1 MTKIQINMKSYLKF
15 LSRNKLYTAIEAVG
29 LAVSLAFVILIGS
42 YVVQQY
48 EVAHESPQWKRT
60 FVLGTNEFLGLTY
73 WDKEE
78 LEMNIPEVDAAT
90 HAAMLWQPIVRE
102 GNEPLQC
109 SGMETDADFFRV
121 FPQYHLVEGSLNDFV
136 SKDDVLISES
146 LARKIADQV
155 GNDVKTNGND
165 IQTTGNDAQT
175 TGKDAQ
181 TTGNDTSVT
190 PGLTGSLIGKVIN
203 VDGTDRTIKGVYAD
217 FDGTFFMPYDIITHI
232 SGAWGAGMERNFGS
246 IGNYTT
252 WFRARDDADAADV
265 RAKVKALLHKNYD
278 PIWGAEKVDAWKVY
292 RMDEAFFITGNSNG
306 LTRQGNARMLRLL
319 TVVVLLLL
327 LSAIFNYVNLSLA
340 LTGKRA
346 KEMAT
351 RRLLG
356 ADKTSILWKYIGE
369 SVAFTAV
376 CFGAA
381 LLLADL
387 LVPMMNSLVSTADPD
402 EMMLGMGDTSVRLS
416 FLLTSGYIVAYL
428 AGIMVLGVI
437 NGLLPAVVASR
448 YQPIDVIKGT
458 LRRRNKMVM
467 SKVFIV
473 VQNVLSVFLIAL
485 ALVMEV
491 QMRHMLTRPMHA
503 ATENLYYIEY
513 SAKNYDA
520 MKLFK
525 DKVEQL
531 PFVTKAGVGR
541 GIPGMINMTMG
552 VKVDEV
558 HRVDMP
564 VILCDSTYFKLLGL
578 EVEEDFGHPLVHS
591 LWMSRSAFNAAAVSD
606 TSTVFPRRINMNG
619 AQPEFIGGVVTDFPA
634 RPASEGEI
642 NPNGG
647 VIVTRAEELHYA
659 NCLLIGTTGEDRSY
673 DEAIRQAYREF
684 RMETSGVE
692 EPAWRYGFVHD
703 IHRKMLAPVQRTLRL
718 VELFA
723 VLAVLISLLGLLA
736 MSTYFADEN
745 TKQIAVRKVFGADV
759 NSETRRA
766 VRSYM
771 ILVGA
776 ACLIGIP
783 PAVWASRLYLE
794 RFAYRI
800 EGYGWVFALAVL
812 ISLAIAFGTVL
823 WQTLKAAKTNPST
836 ELKKE

>member
-1 MTKIQINMKSYLKF
+1 MKSYLKF

-29 LAVSLAFVILIGS
+29 LAVSLAYVILIGS

-48 EVAHESPQWKRT
+48 EVAHESPRWKRT

-78 LEMNIPEVDAAT
+78 LEMNIPEVEAVTRMAL
-90 HAAMLWQPIVRE
+90 LWQPLIRQ
-102 GNEPLQC
+102 GNEPIPC
-109 SGMETDADFFRV
+109 SGMEADADFFKV
-121 FPQYHLVEGSLNDFV
+121 FPQYRLVEGSTEDFV
-136 SKDDVLISES
+136 GKDDVLISES
-146 LARKIADQV
+146 LARRLAKE
-155 GNDVKTNGND
+155 G
-165 IQTTGNDAQT
+165 
-175 TGKDAQ
+175 
-181 TTGNDTSVT
+181 
-190 PGLTGSLIGKVIN
+190 GSLVGSTIT
-203 VDGTDRTIKGVYAD
+203 VDDANRTVKGVFAD
-217 FDGTFFMPYDIITHI
+217 FDGTYVMPYDIITHI
-232 SGAWGAGMERNFGS
+232 SRTWAAGKERSFGS

-252 WFRARDDADAADV
+252 WFRVREDADPADV
-265 RAKVKALLHKNYD
+265 RVKVKALLHKNYD
-278 PIWGAEKVDAWKVY
+278 AIWSAEKVDAWKAY
-292 RMDEAFFITGNSNG
+292 RMDEAFFSTGNSNG

-356 ADKTSILWKYIGE
+356 ADKTGILWKYISE

-376 CFGAA
+376 CFAAA

-387 LVPMMNSLVSTADPD
+387 LAPMMNSLVSIGDPD
-402 EMMLGMGDTSVRLS
+402 ELMLGIGDTSVRLS
-416 FLLTSGYIVAYL
+416 FMLTPGYLLAYV
-428 AGIMVLGVI
+428 AGILVLGIV
-437 NGLLPAVVASR
+437 NGLLPAIVASH

-458 LRRRNKMVM
+458 LRRRNKMVL

-473 VQNVLSVFLIAL
+473 VQNVLSVFLIAM

-491 QMRHMLTRPMHA
+491 QMQHMLTRPMHS
-503 ATENLYYIEY
+503 ATDKRYYIEY
-513 SAKNYDA
+513 SAQNYDA

-525 DKVEQL
+525 DKVERL
-531 PFVTKAGVGR
+531 PFVTEVGVGR
-541 GIPGMINMTMG
+541 GIPGFINMTMG
-552 VKVDEV
+552 VKVDEE

-578 EVEEDFGHPLVHS
+578 EVEEDFGHPLTHS

-634 RPASEGEI
+634 RPASESES

-659 NCLLIGTTGEDRSY
+659 NCMLIGTTGEDESY
-673 DEAIRQAYREF
+673 DKAIRQAYREY
-684 RMETSGVE
+684 RLETSGVE
-692 EPAWRYGFVHD
+692 EPAWRYGFVRD
-703 IHRKMLAPVQRTLRL
+703 INRKMLAPVRRTLRL

-723 VLAVLISLLGLLA
+723 FLAVLISLLGLLA

-745 TKQIAVRKVFGADV
+745 TKQIAVRKVFGSDV
-759 NSETRRA
+759 THETWRN

-771 ILVGA
+771 VLTGI
-776 ACLIGIP
+776 ACAIGIP
-783 PAVWASRLYLE
+783 LAVWAARVYLE
-794 RFAYRI
+794 RFAYRV
-800 EGYGWVFALAVL
+800 ENYGWVFVVAVI

-823 WQTLKAAKTNPST
+823 WQTLKAAKTNPAI

>member
-1 MTKIQINMKSYLKF
+1 MKSYLKF

-60 FVLGTNEFLGLTY
+60 FVLGTDEFLGLTY

-78 LEMNIPEVDAAT
+78 LEMNIPEVEAVT
-90 HAAMLWQPIVRE
+90 HAALLWQPIIQI
-102 GNEPLQC
+102 GDQHLQA
-109 SGMETDADFFRV
+109 SGIETDTDFFKV
-121 FPQYHLVEGSLNDFV
+121 FPEYHLVEGSLEDFV
-136 SKDDVLISES
+136 GKEDILISES
-146 LARKIADQV
+146 FAHKTGRQV
-155 GNDVKTNGND
+155 GQV
-165 IQTTGNDAQT
+165 I
-175 TGKDAQ
+175 
-181 TTGNDTSVT
+181 
-190 PGLTGSLIGKVIN
+190 KV
-203 VDGTDRTIKGVYAD
+203 DKTDRTIKGIFAD
-217 FDGTFFMPYDIITHI
+217 FDDAFFRPEDIITNI
-232 SGAWGAGMERNFGS
+232 AATWTASESKAFNS

-252 WFRARDDADAADV
+252 WFTVRKDADLEDV
-265 RAKVKALLHKNYD
+265 QTKVKVLLHKNYNSS
-278 PIWGAEKVDAWKVY
+278 WGAEKVDSWRAY
-292 RMDEAFFITGNSNG
+292 RMDEVFFFTGSSNGG
-306 LTRQGNARMLRLL
+306 LTRTGNERMLRLL

-356 ADKTSILWKYIGE
+356 ADKTGILWKCIGE
-369 SVAFTAV
+369 SVVFTV
-376 CFGAA
+376 FCFAAA

-387 LVPMMNSLVSTADPD
+387 LVPMMNSLVSSSDVD
-402 EMMLGMGDTSVRLS
+402 EMVLGISDTSVRLS
-416 FLLTSGYIVAYL
+416 FMMTPGYIIAYI
-428 AGIMVLGVI
+428 AGILILGVI
-437 NGLLPAVVASR
+437 NGLLPAFSASR
-448 YQPIDVIKGT
+448 YLPIDVIKGT
-458 LRRRNKMVM
+458 LRRRNKMIM

-473 VQNVLSVFLIAL
+473 IQNVLSVFLIAM

-491 QMRHMLTRPMHA
+491 QMRHMLTRPTQSAMD
-503 ATENLYYIEY
+503 NLYYIEY
-513 SAKNYDA
+513 SAQNYDA

-541 GIPGMINMTMG
+541 GIPGLINMTVG
-552 VKVDEV
+552 VKVDEE
-558 HRVDMP
+558 HHVDMP
-564 VILCDSTYFKLLGL
+564 VILCDSTYFQLLGL

-591 LWMSRSAFNAAAVSD
+591 LWMSRSAFNAAGVSD

-619 AQPEFIGGVVTDFPA
+619 AQPEFIGGVVTDFPT
-634 RPASEGEI
+634 RPASESSQ

-647 VIVTRAEELHYA
+647 VIVTRAEELRYA
-659 NCLLIGTTGEDRSY
+659 NCMLIGTTGEDDSY
-673 DEAIRQAYREF
+673 DKAIRQAYREY
-684 RMETSGVE
+684 RLETSGVE
-692 EPAWRYGFVHD
+692 EPAWRYGFVRD
-703 IHRKMLAPVQRTLRL
+703 INRKMLAPVKRTLRL

-745 TKQIAVRKVFGADV
+745 TKQIAVRKVFGANV
-759 NSETRRA
+759 NSETWRN

-771 ILVGA
+771 LLVGI
-776 ACLIGIP
+776 ACAIGIP
-783 PAVWASRLYLE
+783 LAIWAARVYLE
-794 RFAYRI
+794 RFAYRV
-800 EGYGWVFALAVL
+800 ENYGWVFVMAVI

-823 WQTLKAAKTNPST
+823 WQTLKAAKTNPAI

>member
-1 MTKIQINMKSYLKF
+1 MKSYLKF

-48 EVAHESPQWKRT
+48 EVAHESPRWKRT

-78 LEMNIPEVDAAT
+78 LEMNIPEVEAAT
-90 HAAMLWQPIVRE
+90 HMTLLWHPVIQNGDQAILV
-102 GNEPLQC
+102 
-109 SGMETDADFFRV
+109 SGIEADADFFRV
-121 FPQYHLVEGSLNDFV
+121 FPEYHLLEGSLDDFV
-136 SKDDVLISES
+136 GKDDVLISES
-146 LARKIADQV
+146 LSRKMDRQI
-155 GNDVKTNGND
+155 G
-165 IQTTGNDAQT
+165 QTIRMD
-175 TGKDAQ
+175 KE
-181 TTGNDTSVT
+181 
-190 PGLTGSLIGKVIN
+190 
-203 VDGTDRTIKGVYAD
+203 DRTIKGIYAD
-217 FDGTFFMPYDIITHI
+217 FDEAYFMPADIITNI
-232 SGAWGAGMERNFGS
+232 TATWAAGQSKKFNS
-246 IGNYTT
+246 VGNYTT
-252 WFRARDDADAADV
+252 WFRVREDADLADV
-265 RAKVKALLHKNYD
+265 QAKVQALLHKNYD
-278 PIWGAEKVDAWKVY
+278 ASWSAEKVDKWHAY
-292 RMDEAFFITGNSNG
+292 RMDEAFFFTGSSNG
-306 LTRQGNARMLRLL
+306 LTRTGNAQMLRLL

-327 LSAIFNYVNLSLA
+327 LSAVFNYVNLSLA

-356 ADKTSILWKYIGE
+356 ADKTGILWKYIGE

-376 CFGAA
+376 CFAAA

-402 EMMLGMGDTSVRLS
+402 EMMLGLGDTSVRLS
-416 FLLTSGYIVAYL
+416 FLLTPGYILAYL
-428 AGIMVLGVI
+428 AGILVLGIV
-437 NGLLPAVVASR
+437 NGLLPAFAASR

-458 LRRRNKMVM
+458 LRRRNKMVL

-473 VQNVLSVFLIAL
+473 VQNVLSVFLIAF
-485 ALVMEV
+485 ALVMEL
-491 QMRHMLTRPMHA
+491 QMRHMLARPMHSA
-503 ATENLYYIEY
+503 VENLYYIEY
-513 SAKNYDA
+513 SAQNYDA
-520 MKLFK
+520 MKIFK

-552 VKVDEV
+552 IKVDEE
-558 HRVDMP
+558 HHVDMP
-564 VILCDSTYFKLLGL
+564 VILCDSTYFQLLGL

-606 TSTVFPRRINMNG
+606 TSTVFPRRINVNG
-619 AQPEFIGGVVTDFPA
+619 AQPEFIGGVVTDFPT
-634 RPASEGEI
+634 RPASESVQ

-647 VIVTRAEELHYA
+647 VIVTRVEELQYA
-659 NCLLIGTTGEDRSY
+659 NCLLIGTTGEDKSY
-673 DEAIRQAYREF
+673 EDQILQAYREF
-684 RMETSGVE
+684 RLETSGVE
-692 EPAWRYGFVHD
+692 EPAWRYGFVRD
-703 IHRKMLAPVQRTLRL
+703 INRKQLAPVQRTLRL

-745 TKQIAVRKVFGADV
+745 TKQIAVRKVFGSDV
-759 NSETRRA
+759 FQETRRT

-771 ILVGA
+771 ALVGV
-776 ACLIGIP
+776 ACLVGIP
-783 PAVWASRLYLE
+783 LAVWAARLYLE
-794 RFAYRI
+794 RFAYRV
-800 EGYGWVFALAVL
+800 EGYGWVFVVAAI

-823 WQTLKAAKTNPST
+823 WQTLKAAKTNPAT

>member
-1 MTKIQINMKSYLKF
+1 MKSYLKF

-60 FVLGTNEFLGLTY
+60 FVLGSDEFLGLTY

-78 LEMNIPEVDAAT
+78 LEMNIPEVQAAT
-90 HAAMLWQPIVRE
+90 RAAMLWQPLIRQ
-102 GNEPLQC
+102 GDQSLQC
-109 SGMETDADFFRV
+109 SGMEADADFFKV
-121 FPQYHLVEGSLNDFV
+121 FPEYRLVEGSADDFV
-136 SKDDVLISES
+136 GKEDILISES
-146 LARKIADQV
+146 LARKL
-155 GNDVKTNGND
+155 
-165 IQTTGNDAQT
+165 
-175 TGKDAQ
+175 
-181 TTGNDTSVT
+181 SVD
-190 PGLTGSLIGKVIN
+190 GDNLIGKVIN
-203 VDGTDRTIKGVYAD
+203 VDQSDRTIKGVFAD

-232 SGAWGAGMERNFGS
+232 SGTWVAEQERNFGS

-252 WFRARDDADAADV
+252 WFRVREDADPDDV
-265 RAKVKALLHKNYD
+265 RAKVSALLHKNYD
-278 PIWGAEKVDAWKVY
+278 PIWSAEKVDSWKAY
-292 RMDEAFFITGNSNG
+292 RMDEAFFATGNSNG
-306 LTRQGNARMLRLL
+306 LTRQGNAQMLRLL

-356 ADKTSILWKYIGE
+356 ADKSGILWKYIGE

-387 LVPMMNSLVSTADPD
+387 LVPMMNSLVSTSDPD
-402 EMMLGMGDTSVRLS
+402 ELMLGMGDTSVRLS
-416 FLLTSGYIVAYL
+416 FMMTPGYILAYI
-428 AGIMVLGVI
+428 AGILILGVI
-437 NGLLPAVVASR
+437 NGLLPAVAASR

-458 LRRRNKMVM
+458 LRRRNKMVL
-467 SKVFIV
+467 SKVFII

-513 SAKNYDA
+513 SARDYDM

-525 DKVEQL
+525 DKVEAL
-531 PFVTKAGVGR
+531 PFVTRAGVGR
-541 GIPGMINMTMG
+541 GIPGLINMTMG
-552 VKVDEV
+552 VKVDEE

-564 VILCDSTYFKLLGL
+564 VIVCDSTYFKLLGL
-578 EVEEDFGHPLVHS
+578 EVEEDFGHPLTHS

-634 RPASEGEI
+634 RPASESSQ

-647 VIVTRAEELHYA
+647 LIVTRAEELRYA
-659 NCLLIGTTGEDRSY
+659 NCMLIGTTGEDDSY
-673 DEAIRQAYREF
+673 DKAIRQAYREY
-684 RMETSGVE
+684 RLETSGVE
-692 EPAWRYGFVHD
+692 EPAWRYGFVRD
-703 IHRKMLAPVQRTLRL
+703 INTKMLAPVRRTLRL

-745 TKQIAVRKVFGADV
+745 TKQIAVRKVFGSDV
-759 NSETRRA
+759 THETWRN

-771 ILVGA
+771 VLTGI
-776 ACLIGIP
+776 ACAIGIP
-783 PAVWASRLYLE
+783 LAVWAARVYLE
-794 RFAYRI
+794 RFAYRV
-800 EGYGWVFALAVL
+800 ENYGWVFVVAVI

-823 WQTLKAAKTNPST
+823 WQTLKAAKTNPAI

>member
-1 MTKIQINMKSYLKF
+1 MKSYLKF

-42 YVVQQY
+42 YVVQQN
-48 EVAHESPQWKRT
+48 EVAHESPKWKRT
-60 FVLGTNEFLGLTY
+60 FVLGSDEFLGLTY

-78 LEMNIPEVDAAT
+78 LEMNIPEVEAAT
-90 HAAMLWQPIVRE
+90 HVALLWQPVIQNGE
-102 GNEPLQC
+102 QTIQATGL
-109 SGMETDADFFRV
+109 ETDSDFFKV
-121 FPQYHLVEGSLNDFV
+121 FPEYRFLEGRPEDFV
-136 SKDDVLISES
+136 GKDDILISES
-146 LARKIADQV
+146 LSRKIGVEV
-155 GNDVKTNGND
+155 GQTVKVQD
-165 IQTTGNDAQT
+165 I
-175 TGKDAQ
+175 
-181 TTGNDTSVT
+181 
-190 PGLTGSLIGKVIN
+190 
-203 VDGTDRTIKGVYAD
+203 DRTVKGIYAD
-217 FDGTFFMPYDIITHI
+217 FDGRFFMPADVIVSITN
-232 SGAWGAGMERNFGS
+232 SWGAEQEEFKFNS

-252 WFRARDDADAADV
+252 WFSVREDADLADV
-265 RAKVKALLHKNYD
+265 QAKVKALLHKNYD
-278 PIWGAEKVDAWKVY
+278 PTWSAEKVDKWRAY
-292 RMDEAFFITGNSNG
+292 RMDEAFFFTGSSNG
-306 LTRQGNARMLRLL
+306 LTRTGNAQMLRLL

-356 ADKTSILWKYIGE
+356 ADKSGILWKYIGE
-369 SVAFTAV
+369 SITFTAV
-376 CFGAA
+376 CFAAA

-387 LVPMMNSLVSTADPD
+387 LAPMVNSLVSTADPD
-402 EMMLGMGDTSVRLS
+402 EMMLGIGDTSVRLS
-416 FLLTSGYIVAYL
+416 FMLTPGYILAYL
-428 AGIMVLGVI
+428 AGILVLGVI
-437 NGLLPAVVASR
+437 NGLLPAFTASR

-458 LRRRNKMVM
+458 LRRRNKMVL

-503 ATENLYYIEY
+503 ATDNLYYIEY
-513 SAKNYDA
+513 SAQNYDA

-525 DKVEQL
+525 DKVERL
-531 PFVTKAGVGR
+531 PFVTRAGVGR

-552 VKVDEV
+552 IKVDDE
-558 HRVDMP
+558 HHVDMP
-564 VILCDSTYFKLLGL
+564 VIVCDSTYFQLLGL

-591 LWMSRSAFNAAAVSD
+591 LWMSRSAFNTAGVSD

-619 AQPEFIGGVVTDFPA
+619 AQPEFIGGVVADYPT
-634 RPASEGEI
+634 RPASESNQ

-647 VIVTRAEELHYA
+647 VIVTRAEELRYS
-659 NCLLIGTTGEDRSY
+659 NCLLIGTTGEDKSY
-673 DEAIRQAYREF
+673 DDAIRQAYREY
-684 RMETSGVE
+684 RLETSGVE
-692 EPAWRYGFVHD
+692 EPAWRYGFIKD
-703 IHRKMLAPVQRTLRL
+703 IYRKQLAPVQRTLRL

-745 TKQIAVRKVFGADV
+745 TKQIAIRKVFGSDV
-759 NSETRRA
+759 SQETRRA

-771 ILVGA
+771 YLVGT
-776 ACLIGIP
+776 ACIVSIP
-783 PAVWASRLYLE
+783 LAVWAARLYLE
-794 RFAYRI
+794 RFAYRV
-800 EGYGWVFALAVL
+800 EGYGWVFVLAVV
-812 ISLAIAFGTVL
+812 ISLAIAFATVV
-823 WQTLKAAKTNPST
+823 WQTLKAAKTNPAE

>member
-1 MTKIQINMKSYLKF
+1 MNSYLKF

-60 FVLGTNEFLGLTY
+60 FVLGSDEFLGLTY

-90 HAAMLWQPIVRE
+90 HAAMLWQPIVRQ
-102 GNEPLQC
+102 GNELLQC
-109 SGMETDADFFRV
+109 YGMETDADFFRV
-121 FPQYHLVEGSLNDFV
+121 FPEYTLTQGSAEDFV
-136 SKDDVLISES
+136 GKDDVLISET
-146 LARKIADQV
+146 LARKLSRGGETV
-155 GNDVKTNGND
+155 
-165 IQTTGNDAQT
+165 
-175 TGKDAQ
+175 
-181 TTGNDTSVT
+181 
-190 PGLTGSLIGKVIN
+190 IGKVIN
-203 VDGTDRTIKGVYAD
+203 VDESDRTIKGIYSD
-217 FDGTFFMPYDIITHI
+217 FNGTFFMPYEIITHI
-232 SGAWGAGMERNFGS
+232 SGTWAAEGERNFGS

-252 WFRARDDADAADV
+252 WFRVRDDADPDDV

-278 PIWGAEKVDAWKVY
+278 SIWSAEKVNSWKAF
-292 RMDEAFFITGNSNG
+292 RMDEAFFATGNSNG
-306 LTRQGNARMLRLL
+306 LTRQGSAQMLKLL
-319 TVVVLLLL
+319 TIVVLLLL

-356 ADKTSILWKYIGE
+356 ADKKSILWKYIGE

-376 CFGAA
+376 CFAAA

-387 LVPMMNSLVSTADPD
+387 LVPMMNSLISTSDPD
-402 EMMLGMGDTSVRLS
+402 ELMLGMGDTSVRLS
-416 FLLTSGYIVAYL
+416 FMMTPGYILVYI
-428 AGIMVLGVI
+428 AGILLLGAVC
-437 NGLLPAVVASR
+437 GLLPAIIASR
-448 YQPIDVIKGT
+448 YEPIDVIKGT

-503 ATENLYYIEY
+503 ATDNRYYIEY
-513 SAKNYDA
+513 SAQNYDA

-525 DKVEQL
+525 DKVEAL
-531 PFVTKAGVGR
+531 PFVTRAGVGR
-541 GIPGMINMTMG
+541 GIPGLINMTMG
-552 VKVDEV
+552 VKVDEE

-578 EVEEDFGHPLVHS
+578 EVEEDFGHPLTHS

-619 AQPEFIGGVVTDFPA
+619 AQPEFIGGVVTDFPT
-634 RPASEGEI
+634 RPASESNQ

-647 VIVTRAEELHYA
+647 VIVTRAEELRYA
-659 NCLLIGTTGEDRSY
+659 NCMLIGTTGEDDSY
-673 DEAIRQAYREF
+673 DKAIRQAYREY
-684 RMETSGVE
+684 RLETAGVE
-692 EPAWRYGFVHD
+692 EPAWRYGFVRD
-703 IHRKMLAPVQRTLRL
+703 INKKMLAPVQRTLRL

-723 VLAVLISLLGLLA
+723 ALAVLISLLGLLA

-759 NSETRRA
+759 NRETWRN

-771 ILVGA
+771 LLTGI
-776 ACLIGIP
+776 ACVIGIP
-783 PAVWASRLYLE
+783 LAVWAARIYLE

-800 EGYGWVFALAVL
+800 EVYGWVFAVAVI
-812 ISLAIAFGTVL
+812 ISLGIAFGTVL
-823 WQTLKAAKTNPST
+823 WQTLKAAKTNPAT

>member
-1 MTKIQINMKSYLKF
+1 MKSYLKF

-29 LAVSLAFVILIGS
+29 LAVSLAFVVLIGS

-60 FVLGTNEFLGLTY
+60 FVLGNGDFLGLTY

-78 LEMNIPEVDAAT
+78 LEMNIPEVEAAT
-90 HAAMLWQPIVRE
+90 RAALLWQPVIQNGE
-102 GNEPLQC
+102 QPIQA
-109 SGMETDADFFRV
+109 SGIETDADFFKV
-121 FPQYHLVEGSLNDFV
+121 FPEYHLLEGDLEDFV
-136 SKDDVLISES
+136 GKDDILISLS
-146 LARKIADQV
+146 LARKISAQIGQV
-155 GNDVKTNGND
+155 
-165 IQTTGNDAQT
+165 IQ
-175 TGKDAQ
+175 
-181 TTGNDTSVT
+181 
-190 PGLTGSLIGKVIN
+190 
-203 VDGTDRTIKGVYAD
+203 VDKEDRTIKGIYAD
-217 FDGTFFMPYDIITHI
+217 FDGTFFMPADIITNI
-232 SGAWGAGMERNFGS
+232 TSTWAAGQSKQFNS

-252 WFRARDDADAADV
+252 WFRVREDADLEEV
-265 RAKVKALLHKNYD
+265 RTKVKTLLHKNYD
-278 PIWGAEKVDAWKVY
+278 ASWGAEEVDAWRAY
-292 RMDEAFFITGNSNG
+292 RMDEAFFFTGGSDG
-306 LTRQGNARMLRLL
+306 LTRTGNAQMLRLL

-340 LTGKRA
+340 LTGKRS

-356 ADKTSILWKYIGE
+356 ADKSGILWKYIGE

-376 CFGAA
+376 CFAFA
-381 LLLADL
+381 LLLANL
-387 LVPMMNSLVSTADPD
+387 LVPMMNNLVSTSDPD
-402 EMMLGMGDTSVRLS
+402 ELMLGIGDTSVRLS
-416 FLLTSGYIVAYL
+416 FMLTPGYILAYI
-428 AGIMVLGVI
+428 AGILVLGVV
-437 NGLLPAVVASR
+437 NGLLPAFAASR

-458 LRRRNKMVM
+458 LRRRNKMVL

-491 QMRHMLTRPMHA
+491 QMQHMLTRPMHA
-503 ATENLYYIEY
+503 ATDNLFYIEY
-513 SAKNYDA
+513 SAQNYDE

-531 PFVTKAGVGR
+531 SFVTKAGVGR
-541 GIPGMINMTMG
+541 GIPGNINMTVG
-552 VKVDEV
+552 IKVDED
-558 HRVDMP
+558 HHLDMP
-564 VILCDSTYFKLLGL
+564 VILCDSTYFQLLGL

-619 AQPEFIGGVVTDFPA
+619 AQPEFIGGIVADYPT
-634 RPASEGEI
+634 RPASES
-642 NPNGG
+642 NQNSNGG
-647 VIVTRAEELHYA
+647 VIVTRAEELRYA
-659 NCLLIGTTGEDRSY
+659 NCLLVGTTGEDKSY
-673 DEAIRQAYREF
+673 EEQILRAYREY
-684 RMETSGVE
+684 RLETSGVE
-692 EPAWRYGFVHD
+692 EPAWRYGFVRD
-703 IHRKMLAPVQRTLRL
+703 INKKMLAPVQRTLRL

-745 TKQIAVRKVFGADV
+745 TKQIAVRKVFGSDV
-759 NSETRRA
+759 SQETRRT

-771 ILVGA
+771 LMVGG

-783 PAVWASRLYLE
+783 LAVWAARIYLE

-800 EGYGWVFALAVL
+800 EGYGWVFVVAAV

-823 WQTLKAAKTNPST
+823 WQTLKAARTNPAT

>member
-1 MTKIQINMKSYLKF
+1 MKSYLKF

-78 LEMNIPEVDAAT
+78 LEMNIPEVQAAT
-90 HAAMLWQPIVRE
+90 HVAMLWQPLIRQ
-102 GNEPLQC
+102 GNEPIPC
-109 SGMETDADFFRV
+109 SGMEADADFFKV
-121 FPQYHLVEGSLNDFV
+121 FPQYRLVEGNADDFV
-136 SKDDVLISES
+136 GKDDVLISES
-146 LARKIADQV
+146 LARRLAKE
-155 GNDVKTNGND
+155 G
-165 IQTTGNDAQT
+165 
-175 TGKDAQ
+175 
-181 TTGNDTSVT
+181 
-190 PGLTGSLIGKVIN
+190 GSLVGSTIN
-203 VDGTDRTIKGVYAD
+203 VDDANRTVKAVFAD
-217 FDGTFFMPYDIITHI
+217 FDGTYVMPYDIITHI
-232 SGAWGAGMERNFGS
+232 SGTWAAGKERSFGS

-252 WFRARDDADAADV
+252 WFRVREDADPADV

-278 PIWGAEKVDAWKVY
+278 AIWSAEKVDAWKAY
-292 RMDEAFFITGNSNG
+292 RMDEAFFSTGNSNG

-356 ADKTSILWKYIGE
+356 ADKTGILWKYISE

-376 CFGAA
+376 CFAAA

-387 LVPMMNSLVSTADPD
+387 LVPMMNSLVSVGDPD
-402 EMMLGMGDTSVRLS
+402 ELMLGIGDTSVRLS
-416 FLLTSGYIVAYL
+416 FMLTPGYILAYV
-428 AGIMVLGVI
+428 AGILVLGVV
-437 NGLLPAVVASR
+437 NGLLPAIVASR

-458 LRRRNKMVM
+458 LRRRNKMVL

-473 VQNVLSVFLIAL
+473 VQNVLSVFLIAM

-491 QMRHMLTRPMHA
+491 QMQHMLTRPMHS
-503 ATENLYYIEY
+503 ATDKRYYIEY
-513 SAKNYDA
+513 SAQNYDA

-541 GIPGMINMTMG
+541 GIPGLINMTMG
-552 VKVDEV
+552 VKVDEE
-558 HRVDMP
+558 HRVNMP
-564 VILCDSTYFKLLGL
+564 VILCDSIYFKLLGL
-578 EVEEDFGHPLVHS
+578 EVEEDFGHPLTHS

-634 RPASEGEI
+634 RPASESVQ

-659 NCLLIGTTGEDRSY
+659 NCMLIGTTGEDESY
-673 DEAIRQAYREF
+673 DKAIRQAYREY
-684 RMETSGVE
+684 RLETSGVE
-692 EPAWRYGFVHD
+692 EPAWRYGFVRD
-703 IHRKMLAPVQRTLRL
+703 INRKMLAPVRRTLRL

-723 VLAVLISLLGLLA
+723 FLAVLISLLGLLA

-745 TKQIAVRKVFGADV
+745 TKQIAVRKVFGSDV
-759 NSETRRA
+759 THETWRN

-771 ILVGA
+771 VLTGI
-776 ACLIGIP
+776 ACAIGIP
-783 PAVWASRLYLE
+783 LAVWAARVYLE
-794 RFAYRI
+794 RFAYRV
-800 EGYGWVFALAVL
+800 ENYGWVFVVAVI

-823 WQTLKAAKTNPST
+823 WQTLKAAKTNPAI

>member
-1 MTKIQINMKSYLKF
+1 MKSYLKF

-48 EVAHESPQWKRT
+48 EVAHESPEWKRT
-60 FVLGTNEFLGLTY
+60 FVLGSEEFLGLTY

-78 LEMNIPEVDAAT
+78 LEMNIPEVEAAT
-90 HAAMLWQPIVRE
+90 HVSLLWQPIIRNGE
-102 GNEPLQC
+102 QPLQC
-109 SGMETDADFFRV
+109 SGMEADANFFKV
-121 FPQYHLVEGSLNDFV
+121 FPEYRLVEGSLDDFV
-136 SKDDVLISES
+136 GKGDILISES
-146 LARKIADQV
+146 MARKLSLD
-155 GNDVKTNGND
+155 GE
-165 IQTTGNDAQT
+165 
-175 TGKDAQ
+175 
-181 TTGNDTSVT
+181 
-190 PGLTGSLIGKVIN
+190 SLIGSVIN
-203 VDGTDRTIKGVYAD
+203 MDDSDHTIKGIFAD
-217 FDGTFFMPYDIITHI
+217 FDGSFFMPYDIITHI
-232 SGAWGAGMERNFGS
+232 SGTWAAGQSKAFNS

-252 WFRARDDADAADV
+252 WFRAREDTDPADV
-265 RAKVKALLHKNYD
+265 QAKVKALLHKNYD
-278 PIWGAEKVDAWKVY
+278 SSWSAEKVDAWKAY
-292 RMDEAFFITGNSNG
+292 RMDEAFFATGNSNG
-306 LTRQGNARMLRLL
+306 LTRQGNAQMLKLL

-340 LTGKRA
+340 LTGKRS

-356 ADKTSILWKYIGE
+356 ADKTGILWKYIGE
-369 SVAFTAV
+369 SVAFTAA
-376 CFGAA
+376 CFALA

-387 LVPMMNSLVSTADPD
+387 LVPLMNSLVSTADPD
-402 EMMLGMGDTSVRLS
+402 ELMLGMGDTSVRLS
-416 FLLTSGYIVAYL
+416 FMMTPGYILTYI
-428 AGIMVLGVI
+428 AGILVLGVI
-437 NGLLPAVVASR
+437 NGLLPAFAASR

-458 LRRRNKMVM
+458 LRRRNKMVLN
-467 SKVFIV
+467 KVFIV

-503 ATENLYYIEY
+503 TTDNLYYIEY
-513 SAKNYDA
+513 SAQNLA
-520 MKLFK
+520 QMKLFK

-541 GIPGMINMTMG
+541 GIPGLINMTMG
-552 VKVDEV
+552 VRVDEE

-564 VILCDSTYFKLLGL
+564 VILCDSTYFRLLGL
-578 EVEEDFGHPLVHS
+578 EVEEDFGHPLTHS

-619 AQPEFIGGVVTDFPA
+619 AQPEFIGGIVADFPS
-634 RPASEGEI
+634 RPASESEL

-647 VIVTRAEELHYA
+647 IIVTRAEELRYA
-659 NCLLIGTTGEDRSY
+659 NCLLIGTTGEDKSY
-673 DEAIRQAYREF
+673 EEAILQAYREF
-684 RMETSGVE
+684 RLETSGVE
-692 EPAWRYGFVHD
+692 EPAWRHGFVRD
-703 IHRKMLAPVQRTLRL
+703 INKKMLVPVKRTLRL

-759 NSETRRA
+759 NSETWRN

-771 ILVGA
+771 IMTGI
-776 ACLIGIP
+776 ACLMGIP
-783 PAVWASRLYLE
+783 LAVWAARVYLE

-800 EGYGWVFALAVL
+800 EGYGWVFVVAVI

-823 WQTLKAAKTNPST
+823 WQTLKAAKTNPAV

>member
-1 MTKIQINMKSYLKF
+1 MKSYLKF
-15 LSRNKLYTAIEAVG
+15 LSRNKLYTAIEAAG

-48 EVAHESPQWKRT
+48 EVAHESSQWKRT
-60 FVLGTNEFLGLTY
+60 FVLGTDEFLGLTY

-78 LEMNIPEVDAAT
+78 LEMNIPEVQAAT
-90 HAAMLWQPIVRE
+90 RAAMLWQPLIRQ
-102 GNEPLQC
+102 GDQLLQC
-109 SGMETDADFFRV
+109 AGMEADADFFKV
-121 FPQYHLVEGSLNDFV
+121 FPEYHLVEGSAEDFV
-136 SKDDVLISES
+136 GKDDVLISES
-146 LARKIADQV
+146 LARKL
-155 GNDVKTNGND
+155 
-165 IQTTGNDAQT
+165 
-175 TGKDAQ
+175 
-181 TTGNDTSVT
+181 SVD
-190 PGLTGSLIGKVIN
+190 GDNLIGKVIN
-203 VDGTDRTIKGVYAD
+203 VNESDRTIKGVFAD

-232 SGAWGAGMERNFGS
+232 SATWAAEQERNFGS

-252 WFRARDDADAADV
+252 WFRVREDADPDDV
-265 RAKVKALLHKNYD
+265 RAKVKSLLHKNYD
-278 PIWGAEKVDAWKVY
+278 PIWSAEKVNAWKAY
-292 RMDEAFFITGNSNG
+292 RMDEAFFTTGNSNG
-306 LTRQGNARMLRLL
+306 LTRQGNAQMLRLL

-327 LSAIFNYVNLSLA
+327 LSAVFNYVNLSLA
-340 LTGKRA
+340 LTGKRS

-356 ADKTSILWKYIGE
+356 ADKTGILWKYIGE

-376 CFGAA
+376 CFAAA

-387 LVPMMNSLVSTADPD
+387 LSPMMNSLVSTGDPD
-402 EMMLGMGDTSVRLS
+402 ELMLGMGDTSVRLS
-416 FLLTSGYIVAYL
+416 FMMTPGYIIAYI
-428 AGIMVLGVI
+428 AGILLLGALC
-437 NGLLPAVVASR
+437 GLLPAIVASR
-448 YQPIDVIKGT
+448 YEPIDVIKGT
-458 LRRRNKMVM
+458 LRRRNKMVL

-485 ALVMEV
+485 ALTMEV

-513 SAKNYDA
+513 SAQNYDA

-541 GIPGMINMTMG
+541 GIPGLINMTMG
-552 VKVDEV
+552 IKVDEE
-558 HRVDMP
+558 HHVDMP

-578 EVEEDFGHPLVHS
+578 EVEEDFGHPLTHS

-634 RPASEGEI
+634 RPASESSQ

-647 VIVTRAEELHYA
+647 VIVTRAEELRYA
-659 NCLLIGTTGEDRSY
+659 NCMLIGTTGEDDSY
-673 DEAIRQAYREF
+673 DKAIRQAYREY
-684 RMETSGVE
+684 RLETSGVE
-692 EPAWRYGFVHD
+692 EPAWRYGFVRD
-703 IHRKMLAPVQRTLRL
+703 INKKMLAPVKRTLRL

-745 TKQIAVRKVFGADV
+745 TKQIAVRKVFGSDV
-759 NSETRRA
+759 THETWRN

-771 ILVGA
+771 ILVGV
-776 ACLIGIP
+776 ACLVGIP
-783 PAVWASRLYLE
+783 LAVWASRVYLE
-794 RFAYRI
+794 RFAYRV
-800 EGYGWVFALAVL
+800 EGYGLVFVVAVI

-823 WQTLKAAKTNPST
+823 WQTLKAAKTCGGP
-836 ELKKE
+836 ELHGTGGGVAGLRPDIPAGGL

>member
-1 MTKIQINMKSYLKF
+1 MESYLKF

-48 EVAHESPQWKRT
+48 QVAHESPEWKRT
-60 FVLGTNEFLGLTY
+60 FVLGSEEFLGLTY

-78 LEMNIPEVDAAT
+78 LEMNVPEVEAAT
-90 HAAMLWQPIVRE
+90 HVAMLWQPIVKT
-102 GNEPLQC
+102 GDDKFTV
-109 SGMETDADFFRV
+109 SGMEADAAFFEV
-121 FPQYHLVEGSLNDFV
+121 FPQYRIVEGNVEDFV
-136 SKDDVLISES
+136 GKNDILISES
-146 LARKIADQV
+146 LARRIAKS
-155 GNDVKTNGND
+155 GE
-165 IQTTGNDAQT
+165 
-175 TGKDAQ
+175 
-181 TTGNDTSVT
+181 
-190 PGLTGSLIGKVIN
+190 SLIGSLLN
-203 VDGTDRTIKGVYAD
+203 VDETERTVKGIFAD
-217 FDGTFFMPYDIITHI
+217 FDGTFFMPYDIISHI
-232 SGAWGAGMERNFGS
+232 SGTWAAAQERNFGS

-252 WFRARDDADAADV
+252 WFRAREDADLADV
-265 RAKVKALLHKNYD
+265 QDKVKALLHKNYD
-278 PIWGAEKVDAWKVY
+278 AIWSHEKVDSWKAY

-306 LTRQGNARMLRLL
+306 LTRQGNAQMLRLL

-340 LTGKRA
+340 LTGKRS

-356 ADKTSILWKYIGE
+356 ADKTGILWKYIGE

-376 CFGAA
+376 CFTAA

-387 LVPMMNSLVSTADPD
+387 LAPMMNSLISTSDPD
-402 EMMLGMGDTSVRLS
+402 ELMLGLGDTSVRLS
-416 FLLTSGYIVAYL
+416 FMMTPCYILAYI
-428 AGIMVLGVI
+428 AGILVLGVV
-437 NGLLPAVVASR
+437 NGFLPAFAASR
-448 YQPIDVIKGT
+448 FQPIDVIRGT
-458 LRRRNKMVM
+458 LRRRNKMM
-467 SKVFIV
+467 LSKIFII

-485 ALVMEV
+485 ALVMEI

-503 ATENLYYIEY
+503 ATDNLYYIEY
-513 SAKNYDA
+513 SARDYDM

-525 DKVEQL
+525 NKVEQL

-541 GIPGMINMTMG
+541 GIPGLINMTMG
-552 VKVDEV
+552 VRVDEE

-564 VILCDSTYFKLLGL
+564 IILCDSTYFKLLGL

-591 LWMSRSAFNAAAVSD
+591 LWMSRSAFNAAGVSD

-619 AQPEFIGGVVTDFPA
+619 AQPEFIGGVVTDFPT

-642 NPNGG
+642 NPNGS
-647 VIVTRAEELHYA
+647 VIVTRAEELRYA
-659 NCLLIGTTGEDRSY
+659 NCMLIGTSGEDDSY
-673 DEAIRQAYREF
+673 DKAIRQAYREY
-684 RMETSGVE
+684 RLETAGVE
-692 EPAWRYGFVHD
+692 EPAWRYGFVRD
-703 IHRKMLAPVQRTLRL
+703 IYKKMLAPVQRTLRL

-759 NSETRRA
+759 SSETWRN

-771 ILVGA
+771 LLVGI
-776 ACLIGIP
+776 ACAIGIP
-783 PAVWASRLYLE
+783 LAVWASRVYLQ
-794 RFAYRI
+794 RFAYRV
-800 EGYGWVFALAVL
+800 ENYGWVFVVAII
-812 ISLAIAFGTVL
+812 ISMAIAFGTVL
-823 WQTLKAAKTNPST
+823 WQTLKAARTNPAI

>member
-1 MTKIQINMKSYLKF
+1 MKSYLKF

-60 FVLGTNEFLGLTY
+60 FVLGSDELLGLTY

-78 LEMNIPEVDAAT
+78 LEMNIPEVQAAT
-90 HAAMLWQPIVRE
+90 RAAMLWQPLIRQ
-102 GNEPLQC
+102 GDQLLQC
-109 SGMETDADFFRV
+109 SGMEADADFFKV
-121 FPQYHLVEGSLNDFV
+121 FPEYRLVEGSADDFV
-136 SKDDVLISES
+136 GKEDILISES
-146 LARKIADQV
+146 LARKL
-155 GNDVKTNGND
+155 
-165 IQTTGNDAQT
+165 
-175 TGKDAQ
+175 
-181 TTGNDTSVT
+181 SVD
-190 PGLTGSLIGKVIN
+190 GDNLIGKVIN
-203 VDGTDRTIKGVYAD
+203 VDQSDRTIKGVFAD

-232 SGAWGAGMERNFGS
+232 SGTWVAEQERNFGS

-252 WFRARDDADAADV
+252 WFRVREDADPDDV
-265 RAKVKALLHKNYD
+265 RARVSALLHKNYD
-278 PIWGAEKVDAWKVY
+278 PIWSAEEVDSWKAY
-292 RMDEAFFITGNSNG
+292 RMDEVFFATGISDG
-306 LTRQGNARMLRLL
+306 LTRQGNAQMLRLL

-327 LSAIFNYVNLSLA
+327 LSAVFNYVNLSLA

-356 ADKTSILWKYIGE
+356 ADKKSILWKYIGE

-376 CFGAA
+376 CFAAA

-387 LVPMMNSLVSTADPD
+387 LVPMMNSLVSTSDPD
-402 EMMLGMGDTSVRLS
+402 ELMLGMGDTSVRLS
-416 FLLTSGYIVAYL
+416 FMMTPGYILAYI
-428 AGIMVLGVI
+428 AGILILGVI
-437 NGLLPAVVASR
+437 NGLLPAVAASR

-458 LRRRNKMVM
+458 LRRRNKMVL
-467 SKVFIV
+467 SKVFII

-513 SAKNYDA
+513 SARDYDM

-525 DKVEQL
+525 DKVEAL
-531 PFVTKAGVGR
+531 PFVTRAGVGR
-541 GIPGMINMTMG
+541 GIPGIINMTMG
-552 VKVDEV
+552 IRVDTE
-558 HRVDMP
+558 HSVDMP
-564 VILCDSTYFKLLGL
+564 LIMCDSTYFRLLGL
-578 EVEEDFGHPLVHS
+578 EIEEDFGHPLTHS

-619 AQPEFIGGVVTDFPA
+619 VQPEFIGGVVTDFPT
-634 RPASEGEI
+634 RPASDGI
-642 NPNGG
+642 SNTTGG
-647 VIVTRAEELHYA
+647 VIVTRAEELRYS
-659 NCLLIGTTGEDRSY
+659 NCLLIGTTGEDKSY
-673 DEAIRQAYREF
+673 DEAIRQAYREY
-684 RMETSGVE
+684 RLETSGVE
-692 EPAWRYGFVHD
+692 EPAWRYGFVRD
-703 IHRKMLAPVQRTLRL
+703 INRKMLAPVRRTLRL

-736 MSTYFADEN
+736 MSTYFADES
-745 TKQIAVRKVFGADV
+745 TKQIAVRKVFGSDV
-759 NSETRRA
+759 THETWRN

-771 ILVGA
+771 VLTGI
-776 ACLIGIP
+776 ACAIGIP
-783 PAVWASRLYLE
+783 LAVWAARVYLE
-794 RFAYRI
+794 RFAYRV
-800 EGYGWVFALAVL
+800 ENYGWVFVVAVI

-823 WQTLKAAKTNPST
+823 WQTLKAAKTNPAI